1 MKKKLLYLLL
11 IILNI
16 VFISCD
22 SNNLSETNSTT
33 SLVTTNTITTET
45 EKAEIILHN
54 EVNSLNISGDT
65 IVGFNLTESYFVIGS
80 YSETDMYINV
90 YDIVSG
96 NLIYNIQES
105 FSDFYVYWFDVSD
118 DFLAYIGKDM
128 ETDAIFVKR
137 YSFNEEE
144 LISLQVDDMSDLNTS
159 ENPIQIDNNNIL
171 VNLSTG
177 YQGQG
182 YTYLIDAET
191 MSISNLVTSYDI
203 NAVIMDGTFESIYGG
218 ANRIIFNQIV
228 MSSYNYVD
236 TYNQVDIYNLN
247 DLSLNRT
254 LNATDNE
261 EETCNILHAQ
271 LIDSYISLKSICSD
285 NVNKFVI
292 YNLQNDTEV
301 VNIELP
307 YSIDDYKIKDIN
319 DEYVLITNGNNVRY
333 NSRVLLYNRLT
344 EEVTEINPPTD
355 NLEFFG
361 ATSFLIN
368 NQIFFIDNQTL
379 FAYDFEEQAYL
390 SIEDD
395 YQINQVYG
403 IYNNHLVLY
412 GAYEQQNCI
421 FSYHIGNQEM
431 NLIQDIDTSSF
442 MVNISNDSLSIL
454 TYEEDINLN
463 IYH

>member
-1 MKKKLLYLLL
+1 M
-11 IILNI
+11 I
-16 VFISCD
+16 FISCD
-22 SNNLSETNSTT
+22 SNNISETHSTT
-33 SLVTTNTITTET
+33 SLVTTNTITTE
-45 EKAEIILHN
+45 AEIDDLTLHN

-65 IVGFNLTESYFVIGS
+65 IVEFNLTESYFVVGS

-90 YDIVSG
+90 YDILSG
-96 NLIYNIQES
+96 NAIYNIQES

-118 DFLAYIGKDM
+118 DFLVYIGRDM
-128 ETDAIFVKR
+128 ETDIIFVKR

-144 LISLQVDDMSDLNTS
+144 LISLQLDDISGLNTS

-203 NAVIMDGTFESIYGG
+203 NAVIMDGTFELIYGG
-218 ANRIIFNQIV
+218 ANRIMFNQIV

-247 DLSLNRT
+247 DLSLVRT
-254 LNATDNE
+254 LSVNDDE
-261 EETCNILHAQ
+261 EEVCNVLHAQ
-271 LIDSYISLKSICSD
+271 LIDSYISLKSICSN

-292 YNLQNDTEV
+292 YSLQNDTEA
-301 VNIELP
+301 VNIVLP
-307 YSIDDYKIKDIN
+307 YLIDDYKIIDIN
-319 DEYVLITNGNNVRY
+319 DEYVLITNGNDVRV
-333 NSRVLLYNRLT
+333 NSKVLVYNRLT
-344 EEVTEINPPTD
+344 EETIEINPPTD
-355 NLEFFG
+355 NLDFFG
-361 ATSFLIN
+361 ATSYL
-368 NQIFFIDNQTL
+368 IDNQVL
-379 FAYDFEEQAYL
+379 IINHQSLYIYNLEDQEYL
-390 SIEDD
+390 KIEDD
-395 YQINQVYG
+395 YQINQVHG
-403 IYNNHLVLY
+403 IYNNHLIFY
-412 GAYEQQNCI
+412 GKYEQQNCI
-421 FSYHIGNQEM
+421 FSYHIGSQAF

-442 MVNISNDSLSIL
+442 MVKISNDNISIY